1 MYRASSARVGEMGR
15 AKVAAGGG
23 AIPKEGDGRLSR

>member
-1 MYRASSARVGEMGR
+1 MQCTSTFRFEARIIEAVR

-23 AIPKEGDGRLSR
+23 A